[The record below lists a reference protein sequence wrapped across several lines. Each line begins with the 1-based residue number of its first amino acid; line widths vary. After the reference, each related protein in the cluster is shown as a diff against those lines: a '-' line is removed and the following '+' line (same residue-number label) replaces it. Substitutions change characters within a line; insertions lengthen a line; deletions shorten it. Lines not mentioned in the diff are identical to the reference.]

1 MRLLALLALVSA
13 AALAIAFEASAGTA
27 DEEALAQKY
36 SPVVRL
42 VEQTEECGP
51 GEPYIPLDVDL
62 LFGEPTVALR
72 GPWAPTDLV
81 KIGPSAKDLVGQY
94 QYHLDFPGD
103 ALDAGCDYERWQR
116 RLLEGGDSPTIYAHV
131 ATDPGHAGRLALQY
145 WFFYVFNDFNNK
157 HEGDWEMIQLDF
169 DASDAAEALGKE
181 PSKVGYSSHEG
192 AERADWGD
200 DKLELVDGTHP
211 VVYPAAGSHAN
222 KFDAALYLG
231 SSADAGVGCDDTRG
245 PHMELRPNVQKIP
258 SDPAAAEKAF
268 PWTKFEGRWGE
279 FQRAFYNGPT
289 GPNLKTQWTA
299 PIDWSDGWRP
309 RSYAVPTGGVFGTGA
324 TDFFCGAVET
334 GSAGLTAL
342 LRDPAATLLM
352 IGILLVLL
360 VWLVTRTSWR
370 PGTPLR
376 LAHRRRWGQILSSAE
391 RMYLSRALLFLGIG
405 VLFIPLGIVI
415 SILQAVVLGGFGL
428 LGVDTSGEGA
438 GALVLL
444 VVILGTSLALLGFG
458 LVQAATACALVELDA
473 GREIGP
479 LDAYRLALRRF
490 RPLFRALV
498 LGVGAWVVLTATAV
512 LIPIALWLAVR
523 WAFLAQVVELEGASG
538 VGALHRSGE
547 LVRGRW
553 LRVASLVGVGLVL
566 ALAAGPFVGALL
578 ILVTHAPLP
587 LLNVVAGIV
596 YALTMPFVAIATA
609 YLYFDAR
616 VRAELEPKEARVEL
630 PAEIE
635 LRPGAH

>member
-1 MRLLALLALVSA
+1 M
-13 AALAIAFEASAGTA
+13 
-27 DEEALAQKY
+27 
-36 SPVVRL
+36 
-42 VEQTEECGP
+42 QT
-51 GEPYIPLDVDL
+51 
-62 LFGEPTVALR
+62 
-72 GPWAPTDLV
+72 
-81 KIGPSAKDLVGQY
+81 
-94 QYHLDFPGD
+94 
-103 ALDAGCDYERWQR
+103 
-116 RLLEGGDSPTIYAHV
+116 
-131 ATDPGHAGRLALQY
+131 
-145 WFFYVFNDFNNK
+145 
-157 HEGDWEMIQLDF
+157 
-169 DASDAAEALGKE
+169 
-181 PSKVGYSSHEG
+181 
-192 AERADWGD
+192 
-200 DKLELVDGTHP
+200 
-211 VVYPAAGSHAN
+211 
-222 KFDAALYLG
+222 
-231 SSADAGVGCDDTRG
+231 
-245 PHMELRPNVQKIP
+245 IP
-258 SDPAAAEKAF
+258 SDPAAAENAF
-268 PWTKFEGRWGE
+268 PWTRFEGRWGE
-279 FQRAFYNGPT
+279 LQRAFYNGPT

-299 PIDWSDGWRP
+299 PISWSDGWRP

-342 LRDPAATLLM
+342 LRDPAATVLM
-352 IGILLVLL
+352 IAILLVLL

-370 PGTPLR
+370 PATPLR
-376 LAHRRRWGQILSSAE
+376 LAHRRRWGQILSSAG
-391 RMYLSRALLFLGIG
+391 RMYVSRALLFLGIG

-428 LGVDTSGEGA
+428 FGVDTSGEGA

-473 GREIGP
+473 GREVGP

-490 RPLFRALV
+490 RPLLRALV

-538 VGALHRSGE
+538 VGALRRSAQ

-616 VRAELEPKEARVEL
+616 VRAELEPREARVEV

-635 LRPGAH
+635 LRPSAR